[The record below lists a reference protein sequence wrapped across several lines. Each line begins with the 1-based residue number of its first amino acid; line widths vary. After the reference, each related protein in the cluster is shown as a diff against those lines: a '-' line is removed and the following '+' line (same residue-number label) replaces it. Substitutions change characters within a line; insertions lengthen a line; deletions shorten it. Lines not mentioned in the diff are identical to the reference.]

1 MNSGDCSNVFRS
13 RGSLTL
19 RSASKLLLADTTFH
33 QAGPCPFVY
42 LVIASTRSRGDL
54 PAMIDVHL
62 AMYNRANELDVVGVF
77 VDPAID
83 CVSHDVADGSVRADS
98 CVRAYSV

>member
-1 MNSGDCSNVFRS
+1 
-13 RGSLTL
+13 
-19 RSASKLLLADTTFH
+19 
-33 QAGPCPFVY
+33 
-42 LVIASTRSRGDL
+42 
-54 PAMIDVHL
+54 MIDVHL